1 MTLPG
6 ISTQVIVPFYKGRL
20 LLFLLPH
27 MFLFEFFLPEHEWLQ
42 QWTVLTWLVF
52 LLQCFLLPLQKF
64 PMAFQACVK
73 PW

>member
-27 MFLFEFFLPEHEWLQ
+27 MFLFEFFLPEHE
-42 QWTVLTWLVF
+42 
-52 LLQCFLLPLQKF
+52 
-64 PMAFQACVK
+64 
-73 PW
+73 